1 MEVNDGLTEVPGSVQ
16 EGGVSANE
24 TPAQGGVAAAPVT
37 PNAQPPVD
45 VEVIRAEYEQKLQRY
60 EKDINAM
67 KSSLQRREAQV
78 EQEWRKRYNDLQSQL
93 HQVRMQGM
101 TEEERERYERQLE
114 SEEFQSL
121 QSRLAELENEK
132 AQQVATVNA
141 FSFFINQG
149 VPADKLNLS
158 EGYDAVV
165 SSGWQYLTEELA
177 RLRQAAANP
186 QPQPAKVEPAPL
198 KEAPKVVNDKGIPA
212 TGTTWA
218 ALRATYGSDEA
229 VYRAVE
235 EGRLSPSV
243 IPTS

>member
-1 MEVNDGLTEVPGSVQ
+1 MEVNDGLMTEVPGSVQ

-24 TPAQGGVAAAPVT
+24 TPAQGGVTEQVTPVT
-37 PNAQPPVD
+37 QQPTVD
-45 VEVIRAEYEQKLQRY
+45 VEALKAKY
-60 EKDINAM
+60 EKDINSL

-78 EQEWRKRYNDLQSQL
+78 EQEWRKRYTDLQSQL

-114 SEEFQSL
+114 SEEFQNL

-141 FSFFINQG
+141 FSFFIQQG
-149 VPADKLNLS
+149 VPADRLNLS